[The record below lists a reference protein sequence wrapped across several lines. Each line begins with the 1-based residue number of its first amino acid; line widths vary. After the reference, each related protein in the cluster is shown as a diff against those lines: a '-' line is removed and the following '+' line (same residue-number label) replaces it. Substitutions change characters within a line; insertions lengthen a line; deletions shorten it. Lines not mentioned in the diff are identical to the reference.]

1 MELIGWIIRVS
12 TRLNRFSFFLC
23 WIWRTTKDFSAFTL
37 NPKQQKITFV
47 NVVLNILLILTY
59 CLLVVFAPCFIYS
72 LKFVISHVCQT
83 VKVTELTT
91 VPFGKTNHTCCATY
105 FFCSTSWKKIYFTD
119 FFIRRCLSGNCRSMW
134 RADSL
139 SLSFFFWLQ
148 NIIMYTALPWF
159 SFSLF
164 YILLFSVHII
174 NVNAAKSGTVS
185 WHVLI
190 GFLSQAVGLFTINE
204 CE

>member
-1 MELIGWIIRVS
+1 MVQWNS
-12 TRLNRFSFFLC
+12 YSQ
-23 WIWRTTKDFSAFTL
+23 
-37 NPKQQKITFV
+37 NPD
-47 NVVLNILLILTY
+47 VLSSIQGLRK
-59 CLLVVFAPCFIYS
+59 LV
-72 LKFVISHVCQT
+72 
-83 VKVTELTT
+83 
-91 VPFGKTNHTCCATY
+91 
-105 FFCSTSWKKIYFTD
+105 
-119 FFIRRCLSGNCRSMW
+119 

-139 SLSFFFWLQ
+139 SLSLFFFFFWLQ

-164 YILLFSVHII
+164 YILLFSVHIV

>member
-1 MELIGWIIRVS
+1 MVQWNS
-12 TRLNRFSFFLC
+12 CS
-23 WIWRTTKDFSAFTL
+23 
-37 NPKQQKITFV
+37 QKPD
-47 NVVLNILLILTY
+47 VLSSIQGLRK
-59 CLLVVFAPCFIYS
+59 LV
-72 LKFVISHVCQT
+72 
-83 VKVTELTT
+83 
-91 VPFGKTNHTCCATY
+91 
-105 FFCSTSWKKIYFTD
+105 
-119 FFIRRCLSGNCRSMW
+119 

-139 SLSFFFWLQ
+139 SLSLFFFWLQ

-185 WHVLI
+185 RHVLI
-190 GFLSQAVGLFTINE
+190 CFLSQAVGLFTINE

>member
-1 MELIGWIIRVS
+1 MLCY
-12 TRLNRFSFFLC
+12 LFFLFNIVKKNLLY
-23 WIWRTTKDFSAFTL
+23 WFFYYKVSVWKLPI
-37 NPKQQKITFV
+37 
-47 NVVLNILLILTY
+47 NVKGERKHPLIFPLHG
-59 CLLVVFAPCFIYS
+59 S
-72 LKFVISHVCQT
+72 R
-83 VKVTELTT
+83 
-91 VPFGKTNHTCCATY
+91 CCK
-105 FFCSTSWKKIYFTD
+105 KKIYIYISMYIEDGTVEQLQPEA
-119 FFIRRCLSGNCRSMW
+119 RCIVQHSGFKETSEGW
-134 RADSL
+134 LSL
-139 SLSFFFWLQ
+139 SLFFFFFCLQ
-148 NIIMYTALPWF
+148 NIIMYTAFPWF